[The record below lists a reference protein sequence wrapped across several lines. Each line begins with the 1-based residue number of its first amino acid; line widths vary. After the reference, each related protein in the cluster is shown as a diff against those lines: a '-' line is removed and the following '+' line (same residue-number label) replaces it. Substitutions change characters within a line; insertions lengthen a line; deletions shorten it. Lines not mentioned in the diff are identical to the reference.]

1 MSFLQDDR
9 EFVEAIK
16 EAKDWGTTHYLR
28 NLFVLM
34 LLTSTMSKPE
44 EVWQQTWH
52 WLADDI
58 QYNLRKSTGNA
69 SQYNNILISNVMN
82 NYHDLT
88 KYLLPIRDSS

>member
-1 MSFLQDDR
+1 
-9 EFVEAIK
+9 
-16 EAKDWGTTHYLR
+16 
-28 NLFVLM
+28 M

-69 SQYNNILISNVMN
+69 GQYNNILISNVMN

>member
-1 MSFLQDDR
+1 
-9 EFVEAIK
+9 
-16 EAKDWGTTHYLR
+16 
-28 NLFVLM
+28 M
-34 LLTSTMSKPE
+34 LLTGSMSKPE
-44 EVWQQTWH
+44 EVWHQTWH

-88 KYLLPIRDSS
+88 KYFLPIRDSSEWQTFEKFDIAWNRTIVASQSKDT